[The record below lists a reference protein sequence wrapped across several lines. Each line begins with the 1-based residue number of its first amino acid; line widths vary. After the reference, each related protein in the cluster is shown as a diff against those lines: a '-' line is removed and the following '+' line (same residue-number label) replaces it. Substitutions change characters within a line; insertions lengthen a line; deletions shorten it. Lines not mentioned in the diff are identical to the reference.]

1 MNDSVKNSKDKQEE
15 SVGFTPE
22 PAPPQVEATNAVDL
36 EDSEAVDTSDE
47 SAAETESMTVHPDTA
62 KKALEAVQILVQNN
76 REASE
81 QLESLMG
88 IVLDAAEVAN
98 RSASA
103 VATTGSQLFKA
114 ADKLATSSRKAGMQS
129 IIVLTLA
136 ASVLVGTAGT
146 FTFMT
151 IQLNEKVEQVDAM
164 LLAVGKRAV
173 DLKSRMESMDDIH
186 SSLAELNLK
195 QDNTQSVQMAI
206 EDKLSKVVES
216 AKTPQKAAP
225 VVVAAAPAAAG
236 SPGAAA
242 AASPAARKAD
252 KSGKSDKSDK
262 ADKSDAQA
270 KLLNQQLSG
279 LDALLQEQ
287 SQAVKDLSSQ
297 LNSVKGAVSN
307 VDGLKKDV
315 ETLANLQRQRN
326 QEALQAINTAN
337 ARREKEL
344 KDKERELAR
353 ERDLLN
359 EREAIRERELAQERA
374 ALQAIPAEKTKE
386 KIKDKDRVVQ
396 YSREQQSKL
405 NGSGPAP
412 GMPAYTRQAGSQPQ

>member
-1 MNDSVKNSKDKQEE
+1 LLLCIQVHRDEDYYTDK
-15 SVGFTPE
+15 T
-22 PAPPQVEATNAVDL
+22 
-36 EDSEAVDTSDE
+36 
-47 SAAETESMTVHPDTA
+47 
-62 KKALEAVQILVQNN
+62 
-76 REASE
+76 
-81 QLESLMG
+81 
-88 IVLDAAEVAN
+88 
-98 RSASA
+98 
-103 VATTGSQLFKA
+103 
-114 ADKLATSSRKAGMQS
+114 
-129 IIVLTLA
+129 
-136 ASVLVGTAGT
+136 
-146 FTFMT
+146 
-151 IQLNEKVEQVDAM
+151 
-164 LLAVGKRAV
+164 
-173 DLKSRMESMDDIH
+173 
-186 SSLAELNLK
+186 
-195 QDNTQSVQMAI
+195 
-206 EDKLSKVVES
+206 
-216 AKTPQKAAP
+216 
-225 VVVAAAPAAAG
+225 
-236 SPGAAA
+236 
-242 AASPAARKAD
+242 
-252 KSGKSDKSDK
+252 
-262 ADKSDAQA
+262 DKSDAQA

-279 LDALLQEQ
+279 LDAMLQEQ

-297 LNSVKGAVSN
+297 LNSIKGAVSN

>member
-1 MNDSVKNSKDKQEE
+1 MNDSVKNSKNTE
-15 SVGFTPE
+15 SAGFTPE

-36 EDSEAVDTSDE
+36 EIPAEMDANSETASDSEPIP
-47 SAAETESMTVHPDTA
+47 VHPDTA

-76 REASE
+76 REASQ
-81 QLESLMG
+81 QLEALMG

-103 VATTGSQLFKA
+103 VATTGNQLFKA
-114 ADKLATSSRKAGMQS
+114 AEKLATGSRKVGTQS

-186 SSLAELNLK
+186 SSLAELSLK

-206 EDKLSKVVES
+206 EDKLSKVAES
-216 AKTPQKAAP
+216 AKNPQKAAP
-225 VVVAAAPAAAG
+225 VVVAAAPPVAPVV
-236 SPGAAA
+236 PGH
-242 AASPAARKAD
+242 AAR
-252 KSGKSDKSDK
+252 KSDKSDK
-262 ADKSDAQA
+262 SEKSDKSDAQA

-287 SQAVKDLSSQ
+287 SQAVKDLSNQ
-297 LNSVKGAVSN
+297 LNNVKGAVSN

-326 QEALQAINTAN
+326 QEALQAINAAN

-353 ERDLLN
+353 ERDLLR
-359 EREAIRERELAQERA
+359 ERELIRERELAQERA
-374 ALQAIPAEKTKE
+374 AIQAALPEKTKE
-386 KIKDKDRVVQ
+386 KEKERVVQ
-396 YSREQQSKL
+396 YSREQSKS
-405 NGSGPAP
+405 NGSGGSA
-412 GMPAYTRQAGSQPQ
+412 GMPAYTRQAGSQAQ

>member
-1 MNDSVKNSKDKQEE
+1 MNDSVKDNNNKPAGSA
-15 SVGFTPE
+15 GFSPE
-22 PAPPQVEATNAVDL
+22 PAPPQVDATNAVDL
-36 EDSEAVDTSDE
+36 ETPAELEASDE
-47 SAAETESMTVHPDTA
+47 AAAESENLYVHPDSA

-76 REASE
+76 REASQ

-103 VATTGSQLFKA
+103 VATTGNQLFKA
-114 ADKLATSSRKAGMQS
+114 AEKLATGSRKAGTQS

-151 IQLNEKVEQVDAM
+151 IQLNQKIEQVDAM

-206 EDKLSKVVES
+206 EDKLSRVTDS
-216 AKTPQKAAP
+216 AKFPQKIAPSEIATAAG
-225 VVVAAAPAAAG
+225 APAAA
-236 SPGAAA
+236 STAP
-242 AASPAARKAD
+242 R
-252 KSGKSDKSDK
+252 KSDKSDK
-262 ADKSDAQA
+262 TDKSNTQA
-270 KLLNQQLSG
+270 KLLTQQLSG

-297 LNSVKGAVSN
+297 LNNVKGVVSN

-326 QEALQAINTAN
+326 QEALQAINAAN
-337 ARREKEL
+337 TQREKEL
-344 KDKERELAR
+344 KLREQELAR
-353 ERDLLN
+353 ERDLL
-359 EREAIRERELAQERA
+359 REKEMISERELVQERA
-374 ALQAIPAEKTKE
+374 AIQAVPSEKLKVKDKE
-386 KIKDKDRVVQ
+386 KERMVQ
-396 YSREQQSKL
+396 YSREQAKSKES
-405 NGSGPAP
+405 SGTS
-412 GMPAYTRQAGSQPQ
+412 GMPAYTRQSSSQPQ